1 VNPMDCNNL
10 CFYSEQHCEYCKKN
24 YDVSSDFYRSK
35 RPVNGCYVVGYLVKN
50 KQGEIQGILNKNT
63 HFAELAWIDETTLEK
78 L

>member
-1 VNPMDCNNL
+1 MNCSNL
-10 CFYSEQHCEYCKKN
+10 CFHSKHMCEYCKKN
-24 YDVSSDFYRSK
+24 YNVSSEFYIGK

-63 HFAELAWIDETTLEK
+63 QFKELAWVDESTIKKVL